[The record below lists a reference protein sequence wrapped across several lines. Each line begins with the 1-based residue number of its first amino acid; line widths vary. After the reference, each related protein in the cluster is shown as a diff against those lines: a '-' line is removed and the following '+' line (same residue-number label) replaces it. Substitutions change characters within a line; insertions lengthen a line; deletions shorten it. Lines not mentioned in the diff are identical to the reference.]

1 MIALKS
7 EGQYNQVRELVRELQ
22 MALVFFLMAILGFA
36 GGISAPAQSK
46 SLNAQFTDAPIVID
60 GIAEAAWDRAEAARI
75 DTAMNPRLTAAA
87 PECTTLG
94 DARAMWDGAQLYLL
108 VSVMDA
114 DVTAASGSPV
124 NRDGV
129 EVYID
134 LWNDKFSKYEE
145 DDGMM
150 RISAPPASLSGS
162 GSQNSI
168 FPAIYAS
175 RLKAYASAARLD
187 DQGRQIGYTVEL
199 AFSIS
204 GVPMKNGSKI
214 GVEFAINDSDGAT
227 KTRQYRI
234 YWNNG
239 NNKGTDDNSIWGT
252 VILSGYD
259 GTTPLQLDS
268 FMLSQN
274 IAKAE
279 ALVRGIWTD
288 ETQLDRTLADAKRAV
303 SAGKQSLLDS
313 ANAALD
319 SAIKSLRRKGKYPDP
334 FNLPD
339 ILHLPDP
346 FKFLDGRKVRSAEDW
361 ASRRGEIKDLAQYY
375 EYGYMPQPPES
386 VSAAAT
392 GSNSDSTIAIT
403 VQDKG
408 RSVSFNARLTV
419 PTAEQAG
426 KAGPYPVIVSI
437 DFFAGPGN
445 ATYIKAGYAV
455 LSFNY
460 AQIASDNINH
470 AGAFYSLYPYDVV
483 TGNDAGVLVGWAWGA
498 SRSVDA
504 LEYLTRHNATFAGL
518 LDLKKLV
525 ITGFSRCGKAA
536 LVAGLMDERFGVVNP
551 GGSGSGGAAVYRYDS
566 YGNAPYRHAPY
577 GNVYP
582 WGTSTGA
589 ETLGDHMRHQT
600 HNSNEMLVRFLDPDR
615 MYKTRTHGYGER
627 LPYDHHEI
635 IAAIAPRAVIIDTSN
650 DDYANNAEGDSIGF
664 EGAKPVYAYLGAAR
678 NLAFN
683 IRMTGGG
690 HSLSTAHRQNVIH
703 FCDMVFYGKPLPDQL
718 RADLYDNPY
727 LSTYERYYGGLKAMM
742 PWK

>member
-1 MIALKS
+1 MTAVFVLTVIA
-7 EGQYNQVRELVRELQ
+7 
-22 MALVFFLMAILGFA
+22 GFND
-36 GGISAPAQSK
+36 SLPVSPQNRT
-46 SLNAQFTDAPIVID
+46 LNAQFTATPIVVD
-60 GIAEAAWDRAEAARI
+60 GIAEAAWDRAEATRI
-75 DTAMNPRLTAAA
+75 DIAMNPRLTAAA
-87 PECTTLG
+87 PECTTRG
-94 DARAMWDGAQLYLL
+94 DARAVWDGSLLYFL
-108 VSVMDA
+108 VSVMDT
-114 DVTAASGSPV
+114 DVTASSGSPV

-150 RISAPPASLSGS
+150 RISAPPVSLSGS

-175 RLKAYASAARLD
+175 RLKAYASAVRLD
-187 DQGRQIGYTVEL
+187 DQGRQIGYTTEL
-199 AFSIS
+199 AFNIG
-204 GVPMKNGSKI
+204 GVPMKNGSQI
-214 GVEFAINDSDGAT
+214 GIEFAINDSDSLT
-227 KTRQYRI
+227 KTRKYRI

-259 GTTPLQLDS
+259 GKTPLQLDT

-274 IAKAE
+274 IARAD
-279 ALVRGIWTD
+279 ALVRGIWTN
-288 ETQLDRTLADAKRAV
+288 EAQLDRALAAAKKAI
-303 SAGKQSLLDS
+303 SAKNQKQLDS
-313 ANAALD
+313 ANTALAR
-319 SAIKSLRRKGKYPDP
+319 AIKDLRRKGKYPDP
-334 FNLPD
+334 FSLPN

-346 FKFLDGRKVRSAEDW
+346 FKFLDGGKVKSAEDW
-361 ASRRGEIKDLAQYY
+361 ARRRGEIKDLAQYY
-375 EYGYMPQPPES
+375 EYGYMPPPPES
-386 VSAAAT
+386 VIATAA
-392 GSNSDSTIAIT
+392 GSGSDSTLSVT

-408 RSVSFNARLTV
+408 RSASFNARLTV

-445 ATYIKAGYAV
+445 AAYIKAGYAV

-460 AQIASDNINH
+460 AQVASDNTNH
-470 AGAFYSLYPYDVV
+470 TGAFYSLYPYNVV
-483 TGNDAGVLVGWAWGA
+483 TGSDAGVLVGWAWGA

-504 LEYLTRHNATFAGL
+504 LEYLAKHDPEFARL
-518 LDLKKLV
+518 LDLKKMV
-525 ITGFSRCGKAA
+525 VTGFSRCGKAA

-566 YGNAPYRHAPY
+566 YGNAPYRRAPY
-577 GNVYP
+577 GNVYA

-589 ETLGDHMRHQT
+589 ETLGDHVRHQT

-664 EGAKPVYAYLGAAR
+664 EGAKPVYAYLGTAG

-703 FCDMVFYGKPLPDQL
+703 FCDMVFYGKSLPDQL
-718 RADLYDNPY
+718 KADLYDNPY